1 MNKDAKTE
9 EQPGNEV
16 RSLLETLPAI
26 AAITATTD
34 IRAFLKPGVPD
45 TLKHAALRQAW
56 ATDLAIRDFV
66 GIAENQWDFNKPQ
79 DFPGF
84 GLLDASDNNQRL
96 VPTISIGPSTKSENA
111 PERQLEVAK
120 RPRIWFGSARR
131 ASKVIQRVK
140 RRPKQRPSPKVASRV
155 MRRWVAPVAGS
166 IVNDPSS
173 LTKRTKLSGERIRPS
188 LGVAS
193 PTAGCSAAC

>member
-1 MNKDAKTE
+1 MGNLSDYFGRILTLRPRIERAANSSVASTAAHSEKVNKDAKTE

-79 DFPGF
+79 DIPGF
-84 GLLDASDNNQRL
+84 GLLDASENIQRL

-111 PERQLEVAK
+111 PERQLELQKASENLVRFGASGIEGHPTREAETKAAAK
-120 RPRIWFGSARR
+120 PEGS
-131 ASKVIQRVK
+131 
-140 RRPKQRPSPKVASRV
+140 KQSDV
-155 MRRWVAPVAGS
+155 
-166 IVNDPSS
+166 
-173 LTKRTKLSGERIRPS
+173 
-188 LGVAS
+188 
-193 PTAGCSAAC
+193 